1 MSASGIPH
9 RNATAPSLARRSGA
23 GRRPRR
29 ANAAAAR
36 HRQLHHDGA
45 PDVTPRPIVRAR
57 EATPRDPAGA
67 RATPVGI
74 LALAIVAVLTGPPD
88 ALAQS
93 TVPATAEERA
103 PGAATIAS
111 ATSDGAEHPSAT
123 LADLAWLAGGWLL
136 ERPGE
141 RLEEWWS
148 GPSGDSMVGHF
159 RWIRDGE
166 LWITELVTIT
176 EEAGGLVFRLR
187 HFSDEMTPWEA
198 EDDAFVYRL
207 TDQADRRATFSIIE
221 PRTGRPHRF
230 IFAALSGDSL
240 LVRLEGEEDGRPSA
254 QEFRYGRIR

>member
-1 MSASGIPH
+1 MSASGM
-9 RNATAPSLARRSGA
+9 
-23 GRRPRR
+23 PRR
-29 ANAAAAR
+29 
-36 HRQLHHDGA
+36 DGG
-45 PDVTPRPIVRAR
+45 PLKVTA
-57 EATPRDPAGA
+57 RDPTTTLAA
-67 RATPVGI
+67 VVGT
-74 LALAIVAVLTGPPD
+74 LALGIVAALVGPRD
-88 ALAQS
+88 ALAQ
-93 TVPATAEERA
+93 TTDPTATIPTAAERTPAA
-103 PGAATIAS
+103 AATGPA
-111 ATSDGAEHPSAT
+111 ATDRTDHPSAT

-176 EEAGGLVFRLR
+176 EEAGEIVFRLR